1 MNQPGKPPLLRE
13 VIYIPER
20 TSTSDF
26 VLKLTEGVSDAEA
39 TLRDYVVTERLVR
52 NFDEALGLIQSALAS
67 GSSKAA
73 YLHGSFGSGKSHFMA
88 VLHALLRSEQA
99 ARRRDEFAGLLAKH
113 DPWMSGRRFL
123 LVPYHLLGAKS
134 LEQAVLGGYVDHI
147 RRLQPDAPVPAVHRT
162 DALLDDT
169 RNLRQQIGDRRFIEG
184 LPGGEADDEWG
195 ESEPFWDSARLDA
208 ALGSAYDDTLRRR
221 LVSDLLTSWFRG
233 FLSDAR
239 ESAEG
244 FIALDRGLTEI
255 SRHARQLGYD
265 GLVLFLDELVLW
277 LASSIGDQQ
286 FVARE
291 AQKVTNFVEGG
302 DARRAVPIVSFIARQ
317 RDLRELIGEEVTGAI
332 ELSFQDTLSLAS
344 GRFDVITLEDR
355 NLPEIAHE
363 RLLKPVNGEA
373 AAAIAEAF
381 DSTTRLRRDVWDAL
395 LGTEGTTGAD
405 LESFRASY
413 PFSPA
418 FMDTLVH
425 VSSALQRSR
434 TALKLMRQI
443 LVDHRDDLRL
453 GELVPLGDLYEV
465 ISRGG
470 DQPFTEKL
478 KIEFETAQKLY
489 ETKLL
494 PHLLQSYGL
503 SDDDIERSRRGGVKD
518 GQLAERVRAFTGD
531 DRLLKTLLLSALAP
545 SVPALRNL
553 TASRLS
559 ALNHGSIRSP
569 IPRGEVPQVGRKV
582 EEWASRFGEVKYT
595 KADDP
600 GVALELI
607 GVDVDSVL
615 ASARHYDNAGAR
627 KQLVKRLLWEEL
639 GIGASDKFLEHAE
652 VTWRGS
658 RRSVEML
665 YGNVRDKDDIRDDA
679 FHPLDPSSWRI
690 IVDHPFDEGDH
701 GPADDRQRVQ
711 TLRMR
716 GAQAHTV
723 CWIPAALTT
732 ERLTDLRR
740 LVIID
745 AVFSGQRFESHAQHL
760 NPTDRQRARAT
771 LQSQRDALLTRVCS
785 VLRQAYG
792 LATKQPADVVLS
804 YGDHLLTLTPDLRLT
819 LPVGA
824 AMKDAL
830 HDVAGQVLAYQ
841 YPAHPDFDPDR
852 TGAIVRPA
860 DARMVLD
867 YVRKAIEAPDPR
879 VEVERRD
886 RATMRRIANPLMLG
900 EMHEAAFVLGRHWV
914 QHFHQKAAQH
924 AIEGD
929 LKVSD
934 LLGWLDEPRPRGLEP
949 LVAHLV
955 IACFAEQ
962 SDRAWVRYGGV
973 LEPPP
978 EPTAISADL
987 TLREQRL
994 PSEQAWQAA
1003 RERAMEVLGV
1013 NAPELCRGRLVG
1025 IFARQLTDHAQ
1036 QYRRSAHR
1044 LVEQLEQ
1051 HAVRLGMDPSAAE
1064 GRLQTARAAAALL
1077 DGISSR
1083 QDSVEIVE
1091 HLAQADLGGPAP
1103 RTGRSIRSADR
1114 VADAVATAAW
1124 DTFDLVAGLGKPY
1137 AEEAAAIFAPLRRAA
1152 QADELTVSLPEALAK
1167 ARAEATELLRKAT
1180 VRPTV
1185 PPTPPPTQTPD
1196 DTPSAGRLD
1205 QRPGAASGRRRV
1217 TAAEL
1222 QMVLA
1227 ELRAFVEDHRET
1239 TVEVTWR
1246 VVE

>member
-1 MNQPGKPPLLRE
+1 MSQPSPPSQPPLLRE
-13 VIYIPER
+13 VIHIPER

-39 TLRDYVVTERLVR
+39 TLRDYVITEPLVR

-88 VLHALLRSEQA
+88 VLHAVLRGEQA
-99 ARRRDEFAGLLAKH
+99 ARRRDELAGLLARH

-134 LEQAVLGGYVDHI
+134 LEQAVLGGYVDHV
-147 RRLQPDAPVPAVHRT
+147 RRLHPDAPVPAVHRT
-162 DALLDDT
+162 DALLADAQ
-169 RNLRQQIGDRRFIEG
+169 NLRGQIGDERFIEG
-184 LPGGEADDEWG
+184 LPGGNADDEWG

-208 ALGSAYDDTLRRR
+208 ALGGAYDDTLRRR

-233 FLSDAR
+233 FLRDAR

-244 FIALDRGLTEI
+244 FISLDRGLTEI

-302 DARRAVPIVSFIARQ
+302 DARRPVPVVSFIARQ
-317 RDLRELIGEEVTGAI
+317 RDLRELVGEEVTGAI
-332 ELSFQDTLSLAS
+332 ELSFQDTLNLAS

-355 NLPEIAHE
+355 NLPVIAHE
-363 RLLKPVNGEA
+363 RLLKPVGEAA

-395 LGTEGTTGAD
+395 LGTESATGAD
-405 LESFRASY
+405 IDSFRASY

-453 GELVPLGDLYEV
+453 SELVPLGDLYEV

-489 ETKLL
+489 ETKLR
-494 PHLLQSYGL
+494 PHLLHSYGL
-503 SDDDIERSRRGGVKD
+503 SDDDVERSRHGAGAD
-518 GQLAERVRAFTGD
+518 GELAERVRAFTGD

-569 IPRGEVPQVGRKV
+569 IPRGEVSQVGRKV
-582 EEWASRFGEVKYT
+582 QEWASRFGEVKFT
-595 KADDP
+595 QADDP

-615 ASARHYDNAGAR
+615 ASARHYDHPGAR

-639 GIGASDKFLEHAE
+639 GISASDKLLEHAE
-652 VTWRGS
+652 VVWRGS

-665 YGNVRDKDDIRDDA
+665 YGNVRDEQDVRDDA
-679 FHPLDPSSWRI
+679 FHSLDPSSWRV

-716 GAQAHTV
+716 GVQARTV
-723 CWIPAALTT
+723 CWVPAALTA

-745 AVFSGQRFESHAQHL
+745 AVLSGQRFETHAQHL
-760 NPTDRQRARAT
+760 NPSDRQRARAT
-771 LQSQRDALLTRVCS
+771 LQSQRDALLAKVRS

-792 LATKQPADVVLS
+792 LAAKHSGDVVLS
-804 YGDHLLTLTPDLRLT
+804 YEDHLLTLMPDLRLT

-830 HDVAGQVLAYQ
+830 HHVAGQLLAYQ

-852 TGAIVRPA
+852 VGATVRPA

-867 YVRKAIEAPDPR
+867 YVRRAIEAPEPR
-879 VEVERRD
+879 VEVDRRD
-886 RATMRRIANPLMLG
+886 RATMRRIANPLQLG

-914 QHFHQKAAQH
+914 QHFHQQAAQRG
-924 AIEGD
+924 IEGD
-929 LKVSD
+929 LKVSE
-934 LLGWLDEPRPRGLEP
+934 LFGWLDEPTPRGLEP

-962 SDRAWVRYGGV
+962 SDRAWVLRGGV
-973 LEPPP
+973 LDPPP
-978 EPTAISADL
+978 ELAAISADL
-987 TLREQRL
+987 VLREQRL
-994 PSEQAWQAA
+994 PSGESWQAA
-1003 RERAMEVLGV
+1003 RRRAMEVFGL
-1013 NAPELCRGRLVG
+1013 NTPELRRGRLVG
-1025 IFARQLTDHAQ
+1025 IFARQLAEHAQ
-1036 QYRRSAHR
+1036 RYRGSAHR
-1044 LVEQLEQ
+1044 LVEHLEQ
-1051 HAVRLGMDPSAAE
+1051 HAAQLGLGSSAAA
-1064 GRLQTARAAAALL
+1064 GRLHTARAAADLL
-1077 DGISSR
+1077 DGISAR
-1083 QDSVEIVE
+1083 RGALEVVDY
-1091 HLAQADLGGPAP
+1091 LARADLGGPAP
-1103 RTGRSIRSADR
+1103 RTGRSVRSAER
-1114 VADAVATAAW
+1114 VADALATAPW
-1124 DTFDLVAGLGKPY
+1124 DTFDLVRGLGEPY
-1137 AEEAAAIFAPLRRAA
+1137 AAEAAAIFAPLRRAA
-1152 QADELTVSLPEALAK
+1152 QADELTVSLPESLEK

-1180 VRPTV
+1180 TRTMVQ
-1185 PPTPPPTQTPD
+1185 PPPETPEQGL
-1196 DTPSAGRLD
+1196 PPGRPEH
-1205 QRPGAASGRRRV
+1205 RPGAASGGRRA
-1217 TAAEL
+1217 TPGQA
-1222 QMVLA
+1222 QTVLE
-1227 ELRAFVEDHRET
+1227 ELRAFLEDHPEA
-1239 TVEVTWR
+1239 TVEITWR

>member
-1 MNQPGKPPLLRE
+1 MNQPTQPPLLRE

-26 VLKLTEGVSDAEA
+26 VLKLIEGVSDAEA
-39 TLRDYVVTERLVR
+39 TLRDYVITEPLVR

-88 VLHALLRSEQA
+88 VLHAVLRGEQA

-147 RRLQPDAPVPAVHRT
+147 RGLHPEAPVPAVHRT
-162 DALLDDT
+162 DALLADAL
-169 RNLRQQIGDRRFIEG
+169 NLREQIGDERFIEG
-184 LPGGEADDEWG
+184 LPGGEADDQWG

-208 ALGSAYDDTLRRR
+208 AVGSAYDDALRRR

-244 FIALDRGLTEI
+244 FIALDRGLGEV

-317 RDLRELIGEEVTGAI
+317 RDLRELVGEEVTGAI
-332 ELSFQDTLSLAS
+332 ELSFQDTLNLAS

-355 NLPEIAHE
+355 NLPVIAHE
-363 RLLKPVNGEA
+363 RLLKPVSEA
-373 AAAIAEAF
+373 AAAAVAEAF

-478 KIEFETAQKLY
+478 KIEFENAQKMY
-489 ETKLL
+489 ESKLR

-503 SDDDIERSRRGGVKD
+503 SDDEIERSRRGGGTD

-531 DRLLKTLLLSALAP
+531 DRLIKSLLLSALAP

-569 IPRGEVPQVGRKV
+569 IPRGEVSQVGRKV
-582 EEWASRFGEVKYT
+582 EEWASRFGEIKYT

-627 KQLVKRLLWEEL
+627 RQLVKRLLWEAL
-639 GIGASDKFLEHAE
+639 GIAASDKLLEHAE
-652 VTWRGS
+652 VVWRGS
-658 RRSVEML
+658 RRSIEML
-665 YGNVRDKDDIRDDA
+665 YGNVRDKDDVRDDA
-679 FHPLDPSSWRI
+679 FHPLDPGSWRVI
-690 IVDHPFDEGDH
+690 IDHPFDEGDH

-711 TLRMR
+711 TLRVR
-716 GAQAHTV
+716 GVQAHTV
-723 CWIPAALTT
+723 CWVPAALTT

-745 AVFSGQRFESHAQHL
+745 AVLSGQRFESHAQHL
-760 NPTDRQRARAT
+760 NPSDRQRARAT
-771 LQSQRDALLTRVCS
+771 LQSQRDALLTRVRS

-792 LATKQPADVVLS
+792 LATKQPADVVSS
-804 YGDHLLTLTPDLRLT
+804 YEDHLLTLTPDLRLR

-841 YPAHPDFDPDR
+841 FPAHPDFDPDR
-852 TGAIVRPA
+852 AGAIVRLA

-867 YVRKAIEAPDPR
+867 HVRKAIEAPDGR
-879 VEVERRD
+879 VEVDRRD
-886 RATMRRIANPLMLG
+886 RAAMRRIANPLLLG

-914 QHFHQKAAQH
+914 QHFHQKAAQEE
-924 AIEGD
+924 AAGD
-929 LKVSD
+929 LRVSD
-934 LLGWLDEPRPRGLEP
+934 LIRWLDEPSPRGLEP

-955 IACFAEQ
+955 IVCFAEQ

-973 LEPPP
+973 LDPPP
-978 EPTAISADL
+978 ELTAISADL
-987 TLREQRL
+987 TLREQCL
-994 PSEQAWQAA
+994 PSEPAWQAA
-1003 RERAMEVLGV
+1003 RQRAMEVFGV
-1013 NAPELCRGRLVG
+1013 NAPELRRGRLVG

-1036 QYRRSAHR
+1036 RHRDSAHR
-1044 LVEQLEQ
+1044 LVDQLEQ
-1051 HAVRLGMDPSAAE
+1051 HAARLGLDRSAAE
-1064 GRLQTARAAAALL
+1064 GRLHTARAAAALL
-1077 DGISSR
+1077 DGIGAR
-1083 QDSVEIVE
+1083 QDSVGIVE
-1091 HLAQADLGGPAP
+1091 QLADADLGGPAP

-1114 VADAVATAAW
+1114 VAGALTSAAW
-1124 DTFDLVAGLGKPY
+1124 DTFDLVAGLGEPY
-1137 AEEAAAIFAPLRRAA
+1137 AEDATAIFEPLRRAA
-1152 QADELTVSLPEALAK
+1152 RADELTISLPEALAK

-1180 VRPTV
+1180 AHPTARPTAAQ
-1185 PPTPPPTQTPD
+1185 TQTPD
-1196 DTPSAGRLD
+1196 DEPQGRVG
-1205 QRPGAASGRRRV
+1205 QRHGAASGGRRV
-1217 TAAEL
+1217 TATEV
-1222 QMVLA
+1222 QEVLV
-1227 ELRAFVEDHRET
+1227 ELRAFVEGHGDA